1 MIYKLNTLLNITQ
14 YALNTLYTIPMIQN
28 LFVFLDAVAPEAV
41 ADTITATGVV
51 ERLSG
56 MTPDEV
62 IHAVTALC
70 VMLAGK
76 LVKVLLVWFVGR
88 WIIGK
93 VVKLLKKI
101 MEKRKV
107 NASVNSFVSS
117 MIDVVA
123 MIIMIIMIISIL
135 GVDTSSFIALFASAG
150 VAVGMALSGTL
161 QNFAGGVMILLF
173 RPFKV
178 GDYIEAQ
185 GIDGSVKEIQIFN
198 TVINTPDNKIIL
210 LPNGPLSTGIINN
223 YSREPLR
230 RLDLT
235 FSVAYG
241 DDYEKAKAVML
252 RLIKEDGRALNEP
265 AAPFVCLGS
274 LSASS
279 IDLTVRIWCKQEDYW
294 GMKFD
299 LTQKVYETFP
309 KEGLNFPYQT
319 FTVQMEKK

>member
-1 MIYKLNTLLNITQ
+1 MGASRTKYNICH
-14 YALNTLYTIPMIQN
+14 
-28 LFVFLDAVAPEAV
+28 
-41 ADTITATGVV
+41 VV

-135 GVDTSSFIALFASAG
+135 GIDTSSFIALFASAG
-150 VAVGMALSGTL
+150 VLLVGAQKGG
-161 QNFAGGVMILLF
+161 QFAA
-173 RPFKV
+173 
-178 GDYIEAQ
+178 E
-185 GIDGSVKEIQIFN
+185 
-198 TVINTPDNKIIL
+198 
-210 LPNGPLSTGIINN
+210 
-223 YSREPLR
+223 LR
-230 RLDLT
+230 RHVVDECLRQIH
-235 FSVAYG
+235 
-241 DDYEKAKAVML
+241 AVV
-252 RLIKEDGRALNEP
+252 P
-265 AAPFVCLGS
+265 P
-274 LSASS
+274 SS
-279 IDLTVRIWCKQEDYW
+279 
-294 GMKFD
+294 
-299 LTQKVYETFP
+299 
-309 KEGLNFPYQT
+309 
-319 FTVQMEKK
+319 

>member
-1 MIYKLNTLLNITQ
+1 
-14 YALNTLYTIPMIQN
+14 MIQSM
-28 LFVFLDAVAPEAV
+28 FVFLDAVASGEVVDALK
-41 ADTITATGVV
+41 TTGVV
-51 ERLSG
+51 EKLSG
-56 MTPDEV
+56 MTPDE
-62 IHAVTALC
+62 IMHAITALC
-70 VMLAGK
+70 ITLMGK
-76 LVKVLLVWFVGR
+76 FVKVLLIWFVGR
-88 WIIGK
+88 WIVRK
-93 VVKLLKKI
+93 VVKLIKKI
-101 MEKRKV
+101 MVKRKV
-107 NASVNSFVSS
+107 NASVSSFVSS

-123 MIIMIIMIISIL
+123 MAVIIIMIISVL
-135 GVDTSSFIALFASAG
+135 GIDTSSFIALFASAG

-185 GIDGSVKEIQIFN
+185 GIGGSVKEIQIFN
-198 TVINTPDNKIIL
+198 TIINTPDNKIIL

-265 AAPFVCLGS
+265 AAPFVALGS

-309 KEGLNFPYQT
+309 KEGLKFPYQT
-319 FTVQMEKK
+319 FTVQLEKN

>member
-1 MIYKLNTLLNITQ
+1 
-14 YALNTLYTIPMIQN
+14 MIQS
-28 LFVFLDAVAPEAV
+28 LFVFLDAVASGEVVDAV
-41 ADTITATGVV
+41 KATGVV
-51 ERLSG
+51 EKLSG
-56 MTPDEV
+56 MTPDE
-62 IHAVTALC
+62 IMHAITALC
-70 VMLAGK
+70 ITLMGK
-76 LVKVLLVWFVGR
+76 FVKVLLIWFVGR
-88 WIIGK
+88 WIVRK
-93 VVKLLKKI
+93 VVKLIKKI
-101 MEKRKV
+101 MVKRKV
-107 NASVNSFVSS
+107 NASVSSFVSS

-123 MIIMIIMIISIL
+123 MAVIIIMIISVL
-135 GVDTSSFIALFASAG
+135 GIDTSSFIALFASAG

-185 GIDGSVKEIQIFN
+185 GIGGSVKEIQIFN

-241 DDYEKAKAVML
+241 DDYERAKAVML
-252 RLIKEDGRALNEP
+252 RLIKEDSRALNEP
-265 AAPFVCLGS
+265 AAPFVALGS

-309 KEGLNFPYQT
+309 KEGLKFPYQT
-319 FTVQMEKK
+319 FTVQLDKN